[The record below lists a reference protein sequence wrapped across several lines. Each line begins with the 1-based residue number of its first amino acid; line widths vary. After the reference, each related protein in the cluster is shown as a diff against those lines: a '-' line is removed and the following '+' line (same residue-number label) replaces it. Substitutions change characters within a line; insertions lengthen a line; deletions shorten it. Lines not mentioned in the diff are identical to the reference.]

1 MSRINN
7 IQDDEVRIVGSKRQ
21 VSTPPDYSP
30 SPSPSPSGKKWI
42 WYLIALA
49 AFIALASFVF
59 VIRAIKTRQDNQV
72 EGVFE
77 QIEPIEAAVE
87 SQPTH
92 FLIQEDTLCY
102 TELRDTVINDV
113 QLSIFIPH
121 NASPILT
128 VGAPDNQTRKAILGC
143 QAADIRQDNKQILGV
158 FILKGKLLGKGSART
173 GYCAII
179 DDKLSIGVSESTP
192 LFEQAIDS
200 EGYFFRQ
207 FALVDNRTIVEG
219 GPKNKSRRKALCS
232 IDNKIVVIM
241 SQTDESF
248 HDFSE
253 ALIDLGVDTAISLV
267 GGYAFAWYRDKDDNL
282 IQIGIDEHKYRNESY
297 IVWTAK

>member
-1 MSRINN
+1 MNNINN
-7 IQDDEVRIVGSKRQ
+7 IQDDEIRIVGSKKQ
-21 VSTPPDYSP
+21 VPTRPDYSP
-30 SPSPSPSGKKWI
+30 SPSPDPSGKKWI
-42 WYLIALA
+42 WYLIAIVA
-49 AFIALASFVF
+49 IVALAFF
-59 VIRAIKTRQDNQV
+59 VIRAIKTKQDNQA

-77 QIEPIEAAVE
+77 QIEPNEAVVE
-87 SQPTH
+87 IKPNNHLT
-92 FLIQEDTLCY
+92 IQEDTLSY
-102 TELRDTVINDV
+102 TELRDTIINDV
-113 QLSIFIPH
+113 QLTIYIPH
-121 NASPILT
+121 NSSPVLT

-179 DDKLSIGVSESTP
+179 DDNISIGVSESTP
-192 LFEQAIDS
+192 LFERAIDS

-232 IDNKIVVIM
+232 IDNKIVVVM

-248 HDFSE
+248 HDFSA
-253 ALIDLGVDTAISLV
+253 ALIDLGVETAISLV
-267 GGYAFAWYRDKDDNL
+267 GGYAFGWYRDKDNNPV
-282 IQIGIDEHKYRNESY
+282 QIGLDEHKYKNESY
-297 IVWTAK
+297 IVWMAK